1 MVDPSAAARNFGEL
15 ARAGGLGPYGF
26 YEALDYTRERLPEGA
41 QVAVIRAFMA
51 HHAGMTVVA
60 LANVLLDGRMRE
72 RFHSEPSIQATE
84 LLLQERTPRDVSVA
98 HPRAEEVTTA
108 ARIVQFP
115 EVRRLLTPHTA
126 TPQA

>member
-1 MVDPSAAARNFGEL
+1 
-15 ARAGGLGPYGF
+15 
-26 YEALDYTRERLPEGA
+26 
-41 QVAVIRAFMA
+41 MA

-98 HPRAEEVTTA
+98 HPRAEEVATA

-115 EVRRLLTPHTA
+115 AGRRLLTPHTA
-126 TPQA
+126 PPQGHLLSNGRYSAMAPDAGLGHTDPAR